1 MRFVRQSAPL
11 AVTVS
16 AALLLAACGGSGS
29 TGGAAS
35 PAVSASGS
43 AAGTESSAG
52 AAPSESAGAG
62 QVLAYQ
68 AAHRGGT
75 LKIAAKSAGGTIDPK
90 VNYTLQYWQIYQ
102 GVYDGLVAF
111 KQVSGKDSFTTVPD
125 LAESLPTPTNGG
137 KTYVF
142 TLRKGIKFSDGRD
155 LTVDD
160 VVASFQRIFKVSSP
174 TAGSFYNGIVGADVC
189 LKTPATCT
197 LDKGVIGDA
206 AAGTVTINL
215 TAPDTEFFYKLG
227 VPHASI
233 QPKDAPAKDSGSVP
247 VIGTGAY
254 MIKSYDPNKALILVR
269 NPSFKEWNREAQP
282 EGYPDTIE
290 EDFGQTVEAEV
301 TAVENNQAD
310 WVFDDLPADRLAEV
324 GTKYAAQ
331 AHVNPLTAFWYLPMN
346 VNIPPFNN
354 PKARQ
359 AVNWAIDRAAIV
371 KLFGGSNLAQPV
383 CTFLPPRF
391 PGHEDDCQ
399 YSNPAGTT
407 WQGPDLA
414 KAKQLVIDSG
424 TAGQD
429 VQVIVQDDE
438 TNKAVGEAVAS
449 TLTQIGYKATAK
461 PISANIQFTYIQN
474 TKNKVQISVSQ
485 WYQDYPA
492 ASDFLNVLLGC
503 ASFTP
508 GSDSSINISGFCDKP
523 IQAQMDAAIVTGQT
537 DQTAANA
544 QWAAVDKAVMAA
556 APVAPLI
563 TPKKIDFISSRV
575 GNYQFSKQYYMIL
588 TQLWVQ

>member
-1 MRFVRQSAPL
+1 MRLVGRSATL

-16 AALLLAACGGSGS
+16 ATLLLAACGGSGS
-29 TGGAAS
+29 SGSAGSATG
-35 PAVSASGS
+35 SASGG
-43 AAGTESSAG
+43 GTGPSSSG
-52 AAPSESAGAG
+52 ASGGGEVA
-62 QVLAYQ
+62 AYQ

-75 LKIAAKSAGGTIDPK
+75 LKLQAKSAGGTIDPK
-90 VNYTLQYWQIYQ
+90 VNYTLQYWQLYQ
-102 GVYDGLVAF
+102 GIYDGLTAF
-111 KQVSGKDSFTTVPD
+111 KQVAGKDSFTVVPD
-125 LAESLPTPTNGG
+125 LAEALPTATDGG

-189 LKTPATCT
+189 IKTPATCT

-215 TAPDTEFFYKLG
+215 TAPDTEFFYKLS

-254 MIKSYDPNKALILVR
+254 MIKSYDPNKALTLVR
-269 NPSFKEWNREAQP
+269 NPNFKEWSRQAQP

-290 EDFGQTVEAEV
+290 ETFGQTVEAEV
-301 TAVENNQAD
+301 TAVQNNQAD

-331 AHVNPLTAFWYLPMN
+331 VHVNPLTAFWYLPMN
-346 VNIPPFNN
+346 VNIAPFNN
-354 PKARQ
+354 LKARQ

-383 CTFLPPRF
+383 CTFLPPGF

-399 YSNPAGTT
+399 YTKPAGTT
-407 WQGPDLA
+407 WQGPDLD
-414 KAKQLVIDSG
+414 KAKQLVTESG

-429 VQVIVQDDE
+429 VQVIVSDDE

-508 GSDSSINISGFCDKP
+508 NSDSSINISGFCDKT
-523 IQAQMDAAIVTGQT
+523 IQAQMDAAIVTGRT
-537 DQTAANA
+537 DQVAADK
-544 QWAAVDKAVMAA
+544 QWAAVDRAVMTAA
-556 APVAPLI
+556 AVAPLI
-563 TPKKIDFISSRV
+563 TPKKIDFLSTRV